1 MTLSRRISLVT
12 SLIIAVT
19 TSLFAA
25 LAAFSSRNAALD
37 AIDRRNFEL
46 RRTISNDDE
55 PVSALLQSIES
66 TSADFVA
73 FLIVAG
79 EDPISL
85 LESESSAPLTPS
97 PTSEQLISA
106 QLEPLTIDS
115 TNPVRVVALNLG
127 DEQWLMFGDG
137 IDDVRDQFERQLLTN
152 ALIALLL
159 TIVGGGVIALLAR
172 RSLQPI
178 ERIVAFSKRVAS
190 GDLTTSLEVNSP
202 SLEVRELQASI
213 AGMVESLKA
222 AADSRARSESSMRE
236 FLADVAHELRT
247 PLPTVRAYA
256 ALLATATTTDPET
269 RTRAQDRIARESKRM
284 SRLIDDLLL
293 LARLSS
299 IQPEQTERVN
309 IGEIVM
315 SHADDLRML
324 DPSRPIMMTCDSFTL
339 TANRGL
345 IERMVSNIF
354 SNIHRHTPPTT
365 PVEVRCER
373 LGGFAN
379 ITIDDGGPGLE
390 PTQLE
395 QLAHGPRRFGL
406 LRSSDQH
413 ATGLG
418 LHLLATIA
426 QSHGGEARFTPSR
439 LGGLSVTV
447 RLPISAPNVR
457 AETSGYGDCL
467 ESIE

>member
-1 MTLSRRISLVT
+1 MTLSRRITLVT

-37 AIDRRNFEL
+37 AVDRRNVEL

-55 PVSALLQSIES
+55 PVSALLRSIES

-73 FLIVAG
+73 YLIVVG
-79 EDPISL
+79 EDPIPL
-85 LESESSAPLTPS
+85 LEGESSAPLTPS

-106 QLEPLTIDS
+106 QLESLTIDS
-115 TNPVRVVALNLG
+115 TNLVRLVSLSLG
-127 DEQWLMFGDG
+127 DEQWLLFGEG

-159 TIVGGGVIALLAR
+159 TIAGGGIIALLSR

-190 GDLTTSLEVNSP
+190 GDLNTSLEVNSP

-213 AGMVESLKA
+213 AGMVESLKVA
-222 AADSRARSESSMRE
+222 AENRAQSESSMRE

-247 PLPTVRAYA
+247 PLTTVRAYA
-256 ALLATATTTDPET
+256 DLLATATTTDPET

-299 IQPEQTERVN
+299 TQPEQMERVN
-309 IGEIVM
+309 IGEIVK

-324 DPSRPIMMTCDSFTL
+324 DPNRSVTMTCDSFTL
-339 TANRGL
+339 TANRAL

-354 SNIHRHTPPTT
+354 SNIHRHTPPTA
-365 PVEVRCER
+365 PVEVRCDR
-373 LGGFAN
+373 LDGFAT
-379 ITIDDGGPGLE
+379 ITIDDGGPGLD
-390 PTQLE
+390 PTQLQ

-413 ATGLG
+413 GTGLG

-439 LGGLSVTV
+439 LGGLCVTV
-447 RLPISAPNVR
+447 RLPA
-457 AETSGYGDCL
+457 TSTSL
-467 ESIE
+467 A